1 MLFRSGPGSTA
12 TQSATGFINYFGANV
27 VSSVAVG
34 STDYYQL
41 DHIIEGYNIADLNW
55 GTANASPIT
64 LSFWSY
70 SSIAG
75 THGGVVQNGP
85 QTRSYVFSYNI
96 TTANTWQY
104 QTITIPGDTTGSWWS
119 NNNIGMYVLY
129 NLGTGSTYLGSPNSW
144 GSTTYFAPTGSV
156 QVVNNANGSF
166 YLTGVQLEKGTQ
178 ATSFDWRHYG
188 YELSLC
194 QRYYCKTYNQ
204 GTNPGATTTSG
215 FIAAIPSSTSFYEWI
230 GMKWPVVMRTTPLI
244 TIYSPTTGAAGY
256 IRNYSTT
263 ADVACVVPTASDN
276 NFMGLN
282 FNPTVGNLYFAHV
295 VASAELN
302 TQN

>member
-1 MLFRSGPGSTA
+1 MPLSLSGNGTITGNVSFGNTVTLSSVTATSVSANSINSASYVSANSVVIAPIGYALGPQTMKNRIINGDMRIDQRFSGAANTSINGASQYVIDRWAGYSNIPTGKLRFQQNNTNGPGSST
-12 TQSATGFINYFGANV
+12 TQTATGFSNYFGANTT
-27 VSSVAVG
+27 SSNTVN
-34 STDYYQL
+34 STDLWLTFQC
-41 DHIIEGYNIADLNW
+41 IEGYNIADLNW

-156 QVVNNANGSF
+156 QVVNN
-166 YLTGVQLEKGTQ
+166 E
-178 ATSFDWRHYG
+178 
-188 YELSLC
+188 
-194 QRYYCKTYNQ
+194 
-204 GTNPGATTTSG
+204 
-215 FIAAIPSSTSFYEWI
+215 I
-230 GMKWPVVMRTTPLI
+230 GR
-244 TIYSPTTGAAGY
+244 
-256 IRNYSTT
+256 
-263 ADVACVVPTASDN
+263 
-276 NFMGLN
+276 
-282 FNPTVGNLYFAHV
+282 AHV
-295 VASAELN
+295 
-302 TQN
+302 